1 MANIFSDLITT
12 ITKPFNSLFNK
23 TGGSSSFVGVDIGSS
38 SIKLVQL
45 KNNRGTITL
54 ETYGEVALGPYMEQ
68 PIGTAVN
75 ATPEIIARAMGDI
88 ITEAHITSTQYITGL
103 PSSGVLLFTL
113 TLPKISEQNLAEV
126 ISHEAHKYIPVP
138 MTEISL
144 DWFKIPSRETYAD
157 ELSGRTVDTIEVLI
171 VAMRNDVLAT
181 YDSYTKQLGQVKPT
195 YEVEIF
201 STIRSGLHHE
211 ISPVMIIDIGARST
225 RICIVEYGIVRVFH
239 TVNRG
244 GISITESIMRS
255 FTIPF
260 EKAESIKRTY
270 TASHPEMA
278 QYTPLLDSGY
288 DQILT
293 EAKTIMTDYER
304 ESGKSITKIILSG
317 GGALYE
323 KLPELAYTAF
333 GLQTEMLASFE
344 KTEYP
349 EFLSDILKKSG
360 PTFGVATG
368 LALKELI

>member
-1 MANIFSDLITT
+1 MANIFSDLFST

-23 TGGSSSFVGVDIGSS
+23 TGGSTSFVGVDIGSS

-45 KNNRGTITL
+45 KNNRGTIVL

-75 ATPEIIARAMGDI
+75 ATPEIIARAMRDI

-126 ISHEAHKYIPVP
+126 VAHEAHKYIPIP

-157 ELSGRTVDTIEVLI
+157 ELSGNVVDTIEVLI

-181 YDSYTKQLGQVKPT
+181 YDSYTKQLGQAKPV

-244 GISITESIMRS
+244 GIGITESIMRS

-260 EKAESIKRTY
+260 EKAETIKHSYREN
-270 TASHPEMA
+270 HPELE
-278 QYTPLLDSGY
+278 QYKALLDTGY
-288 DQILT
+288 DQIIA
-293 EAKTIMTDYER
+293 EAKTIMTDYQRVSE
-304 ESGKSITKIILSG
+304 KSVTKIILSG
-317 GGALYE
+317 GGSLYTP
-323 KLPELAYTAF
+323 LPERVYTAF
-333 GLQTEMLASFE
+333 SLPTELLASFE

-349 EFLSDILKKSG
+349 EFLGDILKKSG